1 MSFKVVLKPAFYNKR
16 IIHFHDIIKRFWASD
31 IGTWQIAFRTRKM
44 LLELIE
50 RVLKPMAISKI
61 ADNGSPAI
69 SPQILTGFGIY
80 DIPLRVELK
89 PAK

>member
-1 MSFKVVLKPAFYNKR
+1 MTSS
-16 IIHFHDIIKRFWASD
+16 KRFWASD